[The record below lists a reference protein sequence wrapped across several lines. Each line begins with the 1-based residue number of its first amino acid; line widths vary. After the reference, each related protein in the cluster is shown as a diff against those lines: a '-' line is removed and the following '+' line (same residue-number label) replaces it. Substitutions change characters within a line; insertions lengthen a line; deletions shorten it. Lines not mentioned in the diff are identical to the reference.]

1 MINNHFTVRLGR
13 RPASTH
19 TAIRQ
24 RLHRDPDLR
33 LRRSLAVALLGSALL
48 VVGLLVVVGL
58 RVQQVHL
65 AYQLDALRGER
76 ARIEVLV
83 RQLEIEVATLRSP
96 GRVETRAR
104 QLGMT
109 VPGREQVRLARE
121 YVPGGSSGV
130 ASARLVSSESVI
142 R

>member
-1 MINNHFTVRLGR
+1 VK
-13 RPASTH
+13 TH
-19 TAIRQ
+19 Q
-24 RLHRDPDLR
+24 RLHRDPDPK
-33 LRRSLAVALLGSALL
+33 LRRSLALALLCSAAL

-65 AYQLDALRGER
+65 AYQLDALRAER
-76 ARIEVLV
+76 ARTEVLL
-83 RQLEIEVATLRSP
+83 RELEIEVATLRSP

-104 QLGMT
+104 QLGLT

-121 YVPGGSSGV
+121 YLPGGASGL
-130 ASARLVSSESVI
+130 ASARLLPSESTI

>member
-1 MINNHFTVRLGR
+1 VINNHFTVRLGR

-24 RLHRDPDLR
+24 RLYRDPDPR
-33 LRRSLAVALLGSALL
+33 LRRSLAVALLCSALL

>member
-1 MINNHFTVRLGR
+1 MK
-13 RPASTH
+13 TH
-19 TAIRQ
+19 Q
-24 RLHRDPDLR
+24 RLHRDPDPR
-33 LRRSLAVALLGSALL
+33 LRRSLAVALLCSALL

-65 AYQLDALRGER
+65 AYALDTLRAER
-76 ARIEVLV
+76 IRTEVLL

-121 YVPGGSSGV
+121 YLPGGSTGL
-130 ASARLVSSESVI
+130 ASARLVRAESAI

>member
-1 MINNHFTVRLGR
+1 MRT
-13 RPASTH
+13 
-19 TAIRQ
+19 RQ
-24 RLHRDPDLR
+24 RLHRDPDPR
-33 LRRSLAVALLGSALL
+33 LRRSLAAALLCSALL
-48 VVGLLVVVGL
+48 VLGLLTVVGL

-65 AYQLDALRGER
+65 AYQLDGLRAER
-76 ARIEVLV
+76 ARTDVLL

-121 YVPGGSSGV
+121 YVTGGANGL
-130 ASARLVSSESVI
+130 ASARLVDTERTI

>member
-1 MINNHFTVRLGR
+1 MK
-13 RPASTH
+13 TH
-19 TAIRQ
+19 Q
-24 RLHRDPDLR
+24 RLHRDLDPR
-33 LRRSLAVALLGSALL
+33 LRRSVAVALLCSALL

-65 AYQLDALRGER
+65 AYELDTLRGER
-76 ARIEVLV
+76 VRTEVLL

-96 GRVETRAR
+96 SRVETRAR

-121 YVPGGSSGV
+121 YLPGGSTGL
-130 ASARLVSSESVI
+130 ASARLVRAESAI

>member
-1 MINNHFTVRLGR
+1 MKTQ
-13 RPASTH
+13 
-19 TAIRQ
+19 Q
-24 RLHRDPDLR
+24 RLHRDPDPR
-33 LRRSLAVALLGSALL
+33 LRRSLAVALLCCAVL

-76 ARIEVLV
+76 TRVEVLL

-109 VPGREQVRLARE
+109 PPAREQVRLARE
-121 YVPGGSSGV
+121 FVPGGSGGL
-130 ASARLVSSESVI
+130 ASARTVSASVI

>member
-1 MINNHFTVRLGR
+1 VK
-13 RPASTH
+13 TH
-19 TAIRQ
+19 Q
-24 RLHRDPDLR
+24 RLHRDTDPR
-33 LRRSLAVALLGSALL
+33 LRRSLAAALLCSAVIVL
-48 VVGLLVVVGL
+48 GLLVVVFL

-76 ARIEVLV
+76 ARVEVLL

-96 GRVETRAR
+96 GRVEVRAR

-109 VPGREQVRLARE
+109 VPGREQVRQARE
-121 YVPGGSSGV
+121 YVPGGSNGV
-130 ASARLVSSESVI
+130 AAARVVRSESLI